1 LKASQIS
8 YKEDEKTELDEK
20 PLSIKIAFLDV
31 GQADTIVISCSE
43 THEAIV
49 VDCVNAR
56 AVLTYLAREQIKYLR
71 GIIITHLHAD
81 HYSEVANLLN
91 NYHQVAGLQECEVLA
106 FNEVFN
112 QKNLKL
118 LMPDADGHS
127 SSYDQPLLDGKKLV
141 PISLSNLFDWCKQ
154 HKLNCANLKVER
166 RPLPFEG
173 TLANPNRLQLLHPYF
188 ADYLDLKTKN
198 LNNTSV
204 VLRVVGSGVLIFVYS
219 ALKLPINVET
229 QFFNS
234 LDLKQTRMVIQLL
247 VQSKVVHV

>member
-1 LKASQIS
+1 M
-8 YKEDEKTELDEK
+8 DEK

-43 THEAIV
+43 TQEAIV

-81 HYSEVANLLN
+81 HYSGVSNLLN
-91 NYHQVAGLQECEVLA
+91 NLDQVAGLQECEVVA

-112 QKNLKL
+112 QKNLKQ
-118 LMPDADGHS
+118 LMPDTDGHS
-127 SSYDQPLLDGKKLV
+127 SGYEQPLLGGKKLT

-154 HKLNCANLKVER
+154 HKLKCANLKVER
-166 RPLPFEG
+166 RPPPFEG
-173 TLANPNRLQLLHPYF
+173 TLAKSLQLLHPYF
-188 ADYLDLKTKN
+188 ADYHDLKTKN

-204 VLRVVGSGVLIFVYS
+204 VLHVTGSGSS
-219 ALKLPINVET
+219 ALLTGDIEPEGWQNLLA
-229 QFFNS
+229 NHP
-234 LDLKQTRMVIQLL
+234 DL
-247 VQSKVVHV
+247 QSDVLKFPHH